1 MFLFLS
7 LFLFSFLLIEGPA
20 LSTKFNKNRIHSS
33 FDTQC
38 QVSIVS
44 SPAATVVAAAIVV
57 AAATVVATVV
67 AAAAAAATVVAAA
80 TAAAAATVV
89 AAAAT
94 VVAAAAHCDL
104 VTHSLNE
111 GIVCVGVM

>member
-20 LSTKFNKNRIHSS
+20 LSTKFNKNRIHSF

-44 SPAATVVAAAIVV
+44 SPAATVVAAA
-57 AAATVVATVV
+57 AT
-67 AAAAAAATVVAAA
+67 
-80 TAAAAATVV
+80 
-89 AAAAT
+89 
-94 VVAAAAHCDL
+94 VAAAAHCDL